1 MKDHGGGGGVGLGPP
16 PPPPTVAGLNNTKF
30 LNKILLTLDNTNFFN
45 TNC

>member
-1 MKDHGGGGGVGLGPP
+1 MLNERPRGRGGGRFD
-16 PPPPTVAGLNNTKF
+16 PPPTGVGLNNTKF

>member
-1 MKDHGGGGGVGLGPP
+1 MLNERPRGRGGVDLT
-16 PPPPTVAGLNNTKF
+16 PPPTVVGLNNTKF